1 MSDNSEKRIPGIR
14 SPFYPLL
21 ILMLAVLVWF
31 GFQISHGFG
40 VRAQLKEQYANQ
52 ETVMQNAEKMR
63 SQLDGIATDTAK
75 LAHAGNPN
83 ARIIIDELN
92 KRGITVRTQ

>member
-1 MSDNSEKRIPGIR
+1 MSNVPEKRIHGIR

-21 ILMLAVLVWF
+21 VLMLAVLLWF
-31 GFQISHGFG
+31 GFQVTQAFG

-52 ETVMQNAEKMR
+52 EAVMQNAEKMR
-63 SQLDGIATDTAK
+63 SQLDGIASDTAR
-75 LAHAGNPN
+75 LAQAGNPN
-83 ARIIIDELN
+83 ARIIIEELN